1 MELAERIFCC
11 DGCGLALDRDRN
23 AAVNLAAWAEHFHA
37 QVPDR
42 QAGGRVWNSEVSRVT
57 CGPSW
62 VPRSMA
68 HSSPATGWSGSP
80 PG

>member
-1 MELAERIFCC
+1 MGLAERIFCC

-42 QAGGRVWNSEVSRVT
+42 QPGGRVINAPGGEGAGHRVRDGET
-57 CGPSW
+57 
-62 VPRSMA
+62 
-68 HSSPATGWSGSP
+68 SPDEGGTETHAVMV
-80 PG
+80 